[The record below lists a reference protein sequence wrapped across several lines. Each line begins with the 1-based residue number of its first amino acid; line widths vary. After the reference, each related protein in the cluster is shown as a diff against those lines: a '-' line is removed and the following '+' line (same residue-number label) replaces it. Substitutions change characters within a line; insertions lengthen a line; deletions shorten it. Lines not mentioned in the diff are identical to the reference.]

1 MYLPYPTLKNLSAS
15 INFLTDYFRKLLT
28 VKMTEVQVFQ
38 KLNQEPS
45 ASFSLYKTICS
56 KSGIEFSDLEPK
68 LQNLLKIFRDGVKKN
83 KPLVQLKD
91 ELLNLGMADNQV
103 DMFSK
108 QWEKVYSSLVH
119 TTSDTIAINPLL
131 DMEWKFGV
139 SSASSQ
145 LNTVGNVFLQ
155 IKLEVDQGNGK
166 TKTVC
171 FELQLSEFYSFLHEM
186 ERARA
191 SLDYLS

>member
-1 MYLPYPTLKNLSAS
+1 
-15 INFLTDYFRKLLT
+15 
-28 VKMTEVQVFQ
+28 
-38 KLNQEPS
+38 
-45 ASFSLYKTICS
+45 
-56 KSGIEFSDLEPK
+56 
-68 LQNLLKIFRDGVKKN
+68 
-83 KPLVQLKD
+83 
-91 ELLNLGMADNQV
+91 MADNQV

-171 FELQLSEFYSFLHEM
+171 FVVLRSSCALLIRSLS
-186 ERARA
+186 AR
-191 SLDYLS
+191 

>member
-1 MYLPYPTLKNLSAS
+1 MPD
-15 INFLTDYFRKLLT
+15 FQLL
-28 VKMTEVQVFQ
+28 Q
-38 KLNQEPS
+38 KLSHEAYLELLDTSFKCLAEKSQPS
-45 ASFSLYKTICS
+45 ESLSQYKSICS
-56 KSGIEFSDLEPK
+56 NLGIAFSELEPI
-68 LQNLLKIFRDGVKKN
+68 LQLLLQLTRDAVRKN
-83 KPLVQLKD
+83 TSWTQLHD
-91 ELLNLGMADNQV
+91 ELLNLGMSEHQV
-103 DMFSK
+103 DLFSK
-108 QWEKVYSSLVH
+108 WWEKVRSSLVQ
-119 TTSDTIAINPLL
+119 TTAAEIVPINPLI

-155 IKLEVDQGNGK
+155 MKLEVDQGNGR